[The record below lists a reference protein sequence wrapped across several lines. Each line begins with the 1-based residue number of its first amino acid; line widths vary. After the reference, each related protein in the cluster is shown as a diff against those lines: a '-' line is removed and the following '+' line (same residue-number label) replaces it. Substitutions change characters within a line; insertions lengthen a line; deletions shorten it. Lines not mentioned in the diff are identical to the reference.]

1 MRNLILFI
9 TIMFS
14 GIASSQTFNFNCT
27 MEVSPLFGTE
37 WTFVEDENGGKYYNP
52 AYPGYAIETAAIDR
66 DEFDAY
72 TIYLNDV
79 SIFEDDTDFDGAIDF
94 IVDDS
99 TSVVSEIR
107 YVVENRHENIERVV
121 FNISTYEFIG
131 DVRQPEDN
139 PLRLSFSTFIASKTQ
154 GSFTLDWG
162 GFEYRVVRIPN
173 GKYQIRTIQGED
185 LTTPGFVADA
195 TDSATVVE
203 YILNNY

>member
-9 TIMFS
+9 TILFS
-14 GIASSQTFNFNCT
+14 GLASSQTFDFTC
-27 MEVSPLFGTE
+27 EQEIVAPEG
-37 WTFVEDENGGKYYNP
+37 WVEDSASSIEYYSNDCSD
-52 AYPGYAIETAAIDR
+52 AVYYDGNDIWLVELDGDVIDEEFYSLQSALDYASDNSEC
-66 DEFDAY
+66 E
-72 TIYLNDV
+72 
-79 SIFEDDTDFDGAIDF
+79 
-94 IVDDS
+94 
-99 TSVVSEIR
+99 SVIR
-107 YVVENRHENIERVV
+107 YVVENRHETIDRVV

-131 DVRQPEDN
+131 NVRQPEDN

-195 TDSATVVE
+195 IDSAVVVE